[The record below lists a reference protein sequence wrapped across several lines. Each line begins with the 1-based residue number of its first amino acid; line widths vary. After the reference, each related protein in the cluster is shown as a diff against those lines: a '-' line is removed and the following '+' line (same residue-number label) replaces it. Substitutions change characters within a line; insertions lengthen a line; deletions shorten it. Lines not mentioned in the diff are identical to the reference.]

1 MIQLEHYLILSAILF
16 GIGVYG
22 LVAKRNAI
30 RMLMAIEILTNAATL
45 NFMVFAQLANLSDQV
60 VILFVIAVAAAHA
73 AIGLAVVTLMSRTA
87 DTVDVMKMDK
97 LRR

>member
-1 MIQLEHYLILSAILF
+1 MIQLEHYLLLSAILF

-22 LVAKRNAI
+22 LVVKRNAL
-30 RMLMAIEILTNAATL
+30 RMLMSIEILTNAATL

-60 VILFVIAVAAAHA
+60 IVLFVIAVAAAHA
-73 AIGLAVVTLMSRTA
+73 AIGLALITLMSRTA
-87 DTVDVMKMDK
+87 NTIDVMDMDE